1 MKYRRLGKTGFE
13 VSEVSLGTWQLGEG
27 WGSVSE
33 TDAIRVLETAI
44 GSGVNFFDTAD
55 VYGDGRSERIIAQVL
70 GARSEKIYV
79 ATKAGRRLQPHTA
92 EGYNKKNLTEFVERS
107 LINLKREALDLVQ
120 LHCPPTEVYYRPE
133 VFDALDQLKQAG
145 KILHY
150 GVSVEKVEEAIKA
163 TEFRG
168 VATVQ
173 IIFNIFRQRPAELF
187 FSLASKREVG
197 ILVRLPLASGLLSG
211 KINKETR
218 FAANDHRSYNR
229 FGERFDRGETFSGVD
244 LEAAFDAVEEIRQ
257 HLPAGVSMAAF
268 AMRWIL
274 QHPEVSCVIP
284 GARNEVQAAENARAS
299 DLPPLTA
306 DQMNTLKRIYEEKIA
321 PLVHQRW

>member
-70 GARSEKIYV
+70 GARSEKIYI

-133 VFDALDQLKQAG
+133 VFNALDQLKQAG
-145 KILHY
+145 KIRHY

-187 FSLASKREVG
+187 FSLARTREVG

-244 LEAAFDAVEEIRQ
+244 LAAAFDAVEEIRR
-257 HLPAGVSMAAF
+257 HLPAGVSMAAL

-274 QHPEVSCVIP
+274 QHPEGSCVIP
-284 GARNEVQAAENARAS
+284 GARNELQAAQNARAS

-306 DQMNTLKRIYEEKIA
+306 EQMNTLKRIYEEKIA

>member
-44 GSGVNFFDTAD
+44 DSGVNFFDTAD
-55 VYGDGRSERIIAQVL
+55 VYGDGRSECIIAQVL
-70 GARSEKIYV
+70 GARSEKIYI

-133 VFDALDQLKQAG
+133 VFNALDQLKQAG

-168 VATVQ
+168 LATVQ

-187 FSLASKREVG
+187 FSLARKREVG

-274 QHPEVSCVIP
+274 QHAEVSCVIP

>member
-133 VFDALDQLKQAG
+133 VFDALDQLKQAR

-187 FSLASKREVG
+187 FSLARKREVG

-284 GARNEVQAAENARAS
+284 GARNELQAAENARAS
-299 DLPPLTA
+299 ELRPLTA